1 MDNKT
6 IKKPIQNYLEH
17 HWTRAGEIIDE
28 FNEYGEGPEEEEE
41 LAPTTD
47 IGNNSSVRFQVF
59 VNVVKRFADSGR
71 RHQCCISG

>member
-28 FNEYGEGPEEEEE
+28 FNESEK
-41 LAPTTD
+41 AP
-47 IGNNSSVRFQVF
+47 
-59 VNVVKRFADSGR
+59 KRKRSLR
-71 RHQCCISG
+71 RLSISGIILLSASRCS